1 MRSSSAVAVRRA
13 ALITLPAGLLT
24 ATVAFSGP
32 ASAATITDPGTA
44 AARYLSQQLAA
55 GGNRLLYD
63 SFMGGPRYDNAGG
76 TADAIMGLAASGTSR
91 TQAAKST
98 AWFAKNLTAYTG
110 SGSTISAG
118 ATAKALLLA
127 VVEGENP
134 RTFGGVDLIDQLQDR
149 LAATGRFEDK
159 LDAGDKNAQD
169 YSSSISQSLAL
180 LGLQRAGQT
189 ISPTAVSYLLKQ
201 QCSNGGFDFTLD
213 DASCTSDPDA
223 TGFVV
228 QALVA
233 VGGQRNAVSKAV
245 TYLAGQQKASGAVGD
260 VGVANS
266 TGLAA
271 MAFTA
276 AGDTA
281 RATMARSY
289 LKTLQYDCGFPVA
302 LRGGLAANAQ
312 NLADKKQVGSKAAP
326 DQSDDTATAQG
337 IVGLVGSSYVTV
349 SASGST
355 SATPADACTATPTGT
370 ATSTATPTSSVT
382 GPPVITDGPQD
393 SSGGGLL
400 VGAVIAGGAL
410 ATGAAGLRRVSRRA
424 GRH

>member
-1 MRSSSAVAVRRA
+1 MQSSTVARRA
-13 ALITLPAGLLT
+13 VFFTIPAGVLA
-24 ATVAFSGP
+24 ATVAISGP

-55 GGNRLLYD
+55 GGDHLLYD
-63 SFMGGPRYDNAGG
+63 SFMGGPRYDNTGG

-91 TQAAKST
+91 AQAAKST
-98 AWFAKNLTAYTG
+98 AWFAKNVTAYTG
-110 SGSTISAG
+110 SGPAISAG

-127 VVEGENP
+127 VVEGRNP
-134 RTFGGVDLIDQLQDR
+134 RTFGGVDLISQLQDR
-149 LAATGRFEDK
+149 LAASGRFQDK
-159 LDAGDKNAQD
+159 LDPGVKDAED

-180 LGLQRAGQT
+180 LALQRAGQPV
-189 ISPTAVSYLLKQ
+189 SPTAVSYLLKQ

-213 DASCTSDPDA
+213 DTSCTSDPDA

-245 TYLAGQQKASGAVGD
+245 TYLGGQQNSVGAVGD

-281 RATMARSY
+281 RATKARSY
-289 LKTLQYDCGFPVA
+289 LRTLQYGCGFPDA

-312 NLADKKQVGSKAAP
+312 SLADKKQSGSKAVP

-337 IVGLVGSSYVTV
+337 ILGLVGSSYVTV
-349 SASGST
+349 SASGSAA
-355 SATPADACTATPTGT
+355 ATPGDACTATPIPTG
-370 ATSTATPTSSVT
+370 TATPTSTVT

-400 VGAVIAGGAL
+400 VGTVVAGGAL
-410 ATGAAGLRRVSRRA
+410 ATGAAGLRRVSRRS